1 MSHSLLIII
10 TPLVESSA
18 NMMYQAAHAGVPED
32 QNVTD
37 NSFPWN
43 LRGGAHGNDP
53 SRHPTQDLHGVVR
66 ADCCAPVVEDV
77 GWGDILHSP
86 VDLHGYVDGAMLHY
100 YCITLE
106 RHVIIALDTIPI
118 PNI

>member
-1 MSHSLLIII
+1 M
-10 TPLVESSA
+10 
-18 NMMYQAAHAGVPED
+18 
-32 QNVTD
+32 
-37 NSFPWN
+37 
-43 LRGGAHGNDP
+43 
-53 SRHPTQDLHGVVR
+53 
-66 ADCCAPVVEDV
+66 EDV

-118 PNI
+118 HNIYTLHTLIIRYLCLARLVTSFRC

>member
-1 MSHSLLIII
+1 M
-10 TPLVESSA
+10 
-18 NMMYQAAHAGVPED
+18 
-32 QNVTD
+32 
-37 NSFPWN
+37 
-43 LRGGAHGNDP
+43 
-53 SRHPTQDLHGVVR
+53 
-66 ADCCAPVVEDV
+66 EDV